1 MFDHERTLYGFLHAY
16 AHRLVADI
24 PAEHFLAQPVPTMN
38 SPGWLIGHLAVV
50 ADYTL
55 EVLGRPYT
63 APALFHDLYGPGTE
77 PTEDVS
83 KYPPRDEL
91 LAAYDA
97 GHAAV
102 VEAVPSA
109 DPARMAAA
117 NDLGFLPE
125 LPTIGAVVAH
135 LLTTHEAIH
144 LGQLSAWRR
153 AVGLPAA

>member
-1 MFDHERTLYGFLHAY
+1 MFSHERTLYTFLHRY

-24 PAEHFLAQPVPTMN
+24 PDEHLAAQPAPGMN
-38 SPGWLIGHLAVV
+38 APAWVLGHLAVA
-50 ADYTL
+50 ADYGL

-63 APALFHDLYGPGTE
+63 APAAFHDLFGPGSE
-77 PTEDVS
+77 PTADRVL
-83 KYPPRDEL
+83 YPSRADL

-102 VEAVPSA
+102 TEAVPTA
-109 DPARMAAA
+109 DPARMAMP

-125 LPTIGAVVAH
+125 LPTIGAVVSH

-153 AVGLPAA
+153 AVGLPAV